1 MGIELRQWKVEAFPI
16 FDQDPDLEVALLSST
31 GQAFCAGEE
40 MKKSLERGN
49 PGGGVQ
55 LEAPFMTSTL
65 QNLWFLPYSVLLW
78 VVDYHKGCINTMLKQ
93 NGDFLADTTMA
104 IWRAALII

>member
-1 MGIELRQWKVEAFPI
+1 
-16 FDQDPDLEVALLSST
+16 LSST
-31 GQAFCAGEE
+31 GQAFCAGED

-65 QNLWFLPYSVLLW
+65 QNL
-78 VVDYHKGCINTMLKQ
+78 
-93 NGDFLADTTMA
+93 
-104 IWRAALII
+104 